1 MKRARMAA
9 VAVAVALVAGP
20 ADATASSLVYLKG
33 GDVYLSAPDGSSA
46 KRLTSGGGYESPS
59 QTDGGTI
66 VAIKPGQENGVTVR
80 RIHRMDRAGRPLGSP
95 VATGPTNSAT
105 YSGPLSA
112 EVAPDGSLLAFH
124 FLSGVFGSPQ
134 TAFAPVDRDSSESE
148 NGGSGGHV
156 NPSWIDAGR
165 VVIFDVTTLP
175 NVSIDSPAGA
185 GTGQSQGWFDDA
197 DAKLAAGE
205 VDGPLDRFAAVR
217 ADGAELRIYEMSQ
230 PPPAAPVVRC
240 AIHASALARPSW
252 SPEGRQLAWEEPDGI
267 HVAELP
273 TLDNFCKDFPATL
286 VIPGGADPD
295 WGPAEAPA
303 CVVPNLKGRTV
314 AKARRKLRAAG
325 CKLGIVTRRSTSAA
339 KRGRIVKQSPQP
351 GSVETLWTRVALTLG
366 K

>member
-1 MKRARMAA
+1 LKRAWMAA
-9 VAVAVALVAGP
+9 VAVALAPVAGP

-59 QTDGGTI
+59 QADGGMI

-80 RIHRMDRAGRPLGSP
+80 RIHRMDRAGRPLGPP

-112 EVAPDGSLLAFH
+112 EVAPDGSLLAYH
-124 FLSGVFGSPQ
+124 FLSGVFGNPQ
-134 TAFAPVDRDSSESE
+134 TAFAPVDRDSSAAE
-148 NGGSGGHV
+148 NGGAGGHV
-156 NPSWIDAGR
+156 NPSWIDARR
-165 VVIFDVTTLP
+165 VVIFGLTTLP

-197 DAKLAAGE
+197 DAKLASGE
-205 VDGPLDRFAAVR
+205 VDRPLDRFAAVR
-217 ADGAELRIYEMSQ
+217 DDGTELRIYEMSQ

-240 AIHASALARPSW
+240 AIHAPALAHPSW
-252 SPEGRQLAWEEPDGI
+252 SPDGRQLAWEEPDGI

-273 TLDNFCKDFPATL
+273 TLENFCKEFPASL
-286 VIPGGADPD
+286 AIPGGADPD

-303 CVVPNLKGRTV
+303 CVVPQLRGRT
-314 AKARRKLRAAG
+314 AKKARRKLLAAG
-325 CKLGIVTRRSTSAA
+325 CKVGSVTRRRASAA
-339 KRGRIVKQSPQP
+339 KRGRVIKQSPAP
-351 GSVETLWTRVALTLG
+351 GSAETLWTRVALTIG